1 MVDLKEMCI
10 TAVYP
15 SLTPW
20 NGRRRCYTSSTCMSD
35 PQLFFSIGDQPLYH
49 VIDVRYVSAEVKI
62 ENGLPGP
69 QRGCQE
75 RARRHAKNVPCEQR
89 RHRPRREVPQDL
101 AAQRARPGQSI
112 HRLDSYSIVLIVVYS
127 FFHSKISF
135 FCPPTTNS

>member
-49 VIDVRYVSAEVKI
+49 VIDVRYVFQPKSRSRMDYRDRKEAAKRERDGMRRMCHAN
-62 ENGLPGP
+62 NGDT
-69 QRGCQE
+69 
-75 RARRHAKNVPCEQR
+75 
-89 RHRPRREVPQDL
+89 DL
-101 AAQRARPGQSI
+101 AGKFHKTLPHNELGPVSPSI
-112 HRLDSYSIVLIVVYS
+112 DSTRTRSY
-127 FFHSKISF
+127 
-135 FCPPTTNS
+135 